1 VKRFAV
7 PLVIAGSLAVLI
19 ALVVLLRSITAES
32 TAEPVVTATPKPG
45 ATETTGISGPAPTVE
60 TGVPQWKPQARP
72 KIESG
77 TTPSTPSPSG
87 DSWANGGG
95 GGSEAPPGTKL
106 NTKNLHFGLP
116 ALREKIAENTPK
128 LAACMGGKRP
138 TANVTMTFIVGQ
150 KAGKLEVEQV
160 DIDGEKTTLTDEGLL
175 ECMSNATKS
184 IKLEGLPREAPAI
197 MVTRETAI
205 EDGQV
210 TADKPLKFSYIR

>member
-1 VKRFAV
+1 MKRFAV

-19 ALVVLLRSITAES
+19 ALVVLLRSITAE
-32 TAEPVVTATPKPG
+32 TTGEPAVTATPPRS
-45 ATETTGISGPAPTVE
+45 TEPTGITGPAPTVE
-60 TGVPQWKPQARP
+60 TGVPAWKPQARP
-72 KIESG
+72 KIETS
-77 TTPSTPSPSG
+77 STPSAPSTSGG
-87 DSWANGGG
+87 DSWAAGGVG
-95 GGSEAPPGTKL
+95 NSDAPPGTKL

-116 ALREKIAENTPK
+116 ALREKIAANTPK

-150 KAGKLEVEQV
+150 KAGKVEVEQV
-160 DIDGEKTTLTDEGLL
+160 DIDGDKTTLTDESLL

-184 IKLEGLPREAPAI
+184 IQLDGLPREAPAI
-197 MVTRETAI
+197 LVTRETAI

>member
-1 VKRFAV
+1 
-7 PLVIAGSLAVLI
+7 
-19 ALVVLLRSITAES
+19 
-32 TAEPVVTATPKPG
+32 
-45 ATETTGISGPAPTVE
+45 
-60 TGVPQWKPQARP
+60 
-72 KIESG
+72 
-77 TTPSTPSPSG
+77 
-87 DSWANGGG
+87 
-95 GGSEAPPGTKL
+95 
-106 NTKNLHFGLP
+106 
-116 ALREKIAENTPK
+116 
-128 LAACMGGKRP
+128 MGGKRP